1 MEKSSTAG
9 NEMKRRKKT
18 TSNVT
23 KRYHMPIYYFSK
35 SIACHYWV
43 RKVAV
48 VTYFFLCKVDFKKKM
63 TAIFYINQNLKK
75 NRPMI
80 LRLFFLP
87 SPMLFF
93 LSYSPLINNYRLHT
107 NMVPNRRKN
116 MGRQKRVVIQML
128 DFKCPKLEGW
138 SEYTENLG
146 CKVFK
151 Y

>member
-1 MEKSSTAG
+1 
-9 NEMKRRKKT
+9 MKKRKKT

-48 VTYFFLCKVDFKKKM
+48 LTYFFLCKVDFKKKM

-75 NRPMI
+75 KSSDDSST
-80 LRLFFLP
+80 FF
-87 SPMLFF
+87 SAFADVIF

-107 NMVPNRRKN
+107 NMVPNRRKI